1 MAAYVHE
8 DPINIKF
15 ILDYIKTNHGDTA
28 YNTVLTYKGG
38 SGATRSVD
46 MSLQELMTYANQ
58 HYGNIPINFE
68 VTLLIEYDNSNNMTG
83 NFIIDVI
90 QIYNN
95 EFNNTAYRPLHTTF
109 LNTSRNKLY
118 FCSNWYYNNRQSK
131 WLSGPEAGYKCIS
144 MGCSGTSSTK
154 TIVYCQ
160 PNGGIASGAL
170 SNFPN
175 FTISLTTS
183 EGAKSCYG
191 GVPAWNQESS
201 TVKLWSTAIWYRS
214 NTNNASGKPPL
225 ILADKGSS
233 YYGDYNLTPSEEQY
247 YIDYKA
253 PLILIEEVQ
262 PYDGINCFDLSFNG
276 MTYVAERHQH
286 EAGMFVRLLDEVSTH
301 SKVIFTN
308 ETIGKAYD
316 QVSYA
321 KPILIPDEVFEKPG
335 LIRADVYGTGTSA
348 STVQKQFYFKV
359 KENPSTRT
367 TLSNLTMG
375 TNIKPFR
382 VRNSNRIEFL
392 WAHTGSSNPAIE
404 IIDDDMM
411 VKCMDIW
418 NDSNPNVKYQISP
431 TNNKFPIPLSYFD
444 LKGTFHGLLRC
455 GNNKVDSVVTEFI
468 WNFE

>member
-1 MAAYVHE
+1 MAKYVTIE
-8 DPINIKF
+8 PINIKF
-15 ILDYIKTNHGDTA
+15 ILDYIKTNHGDSV
-28 YNTVLTYKGG
+28 YNTVINYKGSVG
-38 SGATRSVD
+38 DGRRSVD
-46 MSLQELMTYANQ
+46 MSLKQLMEYANE
-58 HYGNIPINFE
+58 HNGYLPNNFW
-68 VTLLIEYDNSNNMTG
+68 VTLAIEYNNSGNMTG
-83 NFIIDVI
+83 NFKINILQLYTSAANIDPSKCRPYFVS
-90 QIYNN
+90 YVSG
-95 EFNNTAYRPLHTTF
+95 NTI
-109 LNTSRNKLY
+109 
-118 FCSNWYYNNRQSK
+118 YYNCV
-131 WLSGPEAGYKCIS
+131 AGYNSSSTWNIFGIPQVKNLAI
-144 MGCSGTSSTK
+144 GCTGTSSTK
-154 TIVYCQ
+154 TVQYVNPDNGIGRWNYYYTPDFTQSSLAVITEYECFPGTNSYNNSH
-160 PNGGIASGAL
+160 PNIKIWFTMPIYTNRVNSSTQTYPLIAA
-170 SNFPN
+170 
-175 FTISLTTS
+175 
-183 EGAKSCYG
+183 EK
-191 GVPAWNQESS
+191 GVP
-201 TVKLWSTAIWYRS
+201 VD
-214 NTNNASGKPPL
+214 GV
-225 ILADKGSS
+225 
-233 YYGDYNLTPSEEQY
+233 YNLTPAEEQR
-247 YIDYKA
+247 YIDYSA
-253 PLILIEEVQ
+253 PLVMMEETQ
-262 PYDGINCFDLSFNG
+262 PYDGINCFDLSFSG
-276 MTYVAERHQH
+276 MTYVAERHQY
-286 EAGMFVRLLDEVSTH
+286 EAGMFVRLLDEASTH

-321 KPILIPDEVFEKPG
+321 KPISVPDEVFEKPG

-411 VKCMDIW
+411 VKYMDIW